1 MNKHP
6 SGRTSLPVAT
16 TGEDALDVAI
26 RLAQQAGA
34 LVSEAAKR
42 PRPYERKGRNNF
54 VTETDHSS
62 EELILSGLV
71 KAFPDHAL
79 LSEESYPDIPWAE
92 GELWVVDPLDGTRN
106 YSAGI
111 PFFSMVTGYALQ
123 CPALCRSRLPCWGSA
138 DRRSPSRQP
147 R

>member
-1 MNKHP
+1 VSPKRV
-6 SGRTSLPVAT
+6 GDIVTDAGTDVEAQVLAT
-16 TGEDALDVAI
+16 LNWE
-26 RLAQQAGA
+26 
-34 LVSEAAKR
+34 
-42 PRPYERKGRNNF
+42 
-54 VTETDHSS
+54 
-62 EELILSGLV
+62 
-71 KAFPDHAL
+71 FPDMGL
-79 LSEESYPDIPWAE
+79 LGEESKGASPDSGWV
-92 GELWVVDPLDGTRN
+92 WVVDPLDGTRN